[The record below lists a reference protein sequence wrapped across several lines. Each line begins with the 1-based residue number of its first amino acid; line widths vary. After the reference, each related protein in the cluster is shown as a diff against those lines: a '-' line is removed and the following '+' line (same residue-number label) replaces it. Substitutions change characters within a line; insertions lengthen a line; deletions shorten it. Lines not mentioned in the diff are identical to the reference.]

1 MPKPGTA
8 KTGSGTGIILRED
21 QTEYMKA
28 IEKDARRED
37 REREKLIKAAV
48 AADTEGGKGAGS
60 VKVGNWDDP
69 DWIPEMLAGKRR
81 DSHGLP
87 TVGMGKK
94 NPNERR
100 RRK

>member
-28 IEKDARRED
+28 IEKDARREG
-37 REREKLIKAAV
+37 REREKLLKAAV
-48 AADTEGGKGAGS
+48 AADAEGGKGPGS

-69 DWIPEMLAGKRR
+69 DWIPEMLAGKRK
-81 DSHGLP
+81 DAHGLP
-87 TVGMGKK
+87 AVGMGRK